1 MKHDFKCPSQF
12 DAETF
17 HEGLVGQQQEGRAI
31 YVLLLKY
38 LSIVATVLGTLKI
51 LHHLFHAPVADI
63 TGKTY
68 QRRQGSGDKPPD
80 CDKHDSL
87 PRLWDRG
94 SVRFERALTSD
105 GIWLM
110 CMIETG
116 GGGTVRVRS
125 GADIGS
131 TMVVVGWVK
140 SLKSA
145 SLVVVAV
152 AFPW

>member
-1 MKHDFKCPSQF
+1 MMHDFKSVSQF

-31 YVLLLKY
+31 QLMLPEDLQ
-38 LSIVATVLGTLKI
+38 IVPTVLDALKI
-51 LHHLFHAPVADI
+51 LHHLFKGPIADI
-63 TGKTY
+63 TGENYSK
-68 QRRQGSGDKPPD
+68 GSGDKPPD

-87 PRLWDRG
+87 PRLWNRG

-152 AFPW
+152 VFPW

>member
-1 MKHDFKCPSQF
+1 MMHDFKSVSQF

-31 YVLLLKY
+31 QLMLPEDLQ
-38 LSIVATVLGTLKI
+38 IVPTILDALKI
-51 LHHLFHAPVADI
+51 LQHLFKGPIADI
-63 TGKTY
+63 TGDNYSK
-68 QRRQGSGDKPPD
+68 GSVDKPPD

-87 PRLWDRG
+87 PLLWDRG